1 MNAAAPGPHV
11 TIRLESLAGRY
22 SAFTTSTPPPAP
34 VPSYDQPAAGAKTN
48 VFAIVA
54 IITVWFGAIFGL
66 IYGYV
71 ALSQIKRTGEGG
83 RGLALASVI
92 IAWIAIDVGII
103 GSVIAFIVLGI
114 AASNGQIRTTCR
126 SVPDAA
132 ARHEWLPLGTMPR
145 GACRATA
152 ASQAPCGG
160 CTSRSTRSRR

>member
-1 MNAAAPGPHV
+1 MSAAAPVPHV

-48 VFAIVA
+48 VFAIVS

-66 IYGYV
+66 IFGYV

-92 IAWIAIDVGII
+92 IAWVAIGLGII
-103 GSVIAFIVLGI
+103 ATVIAFIVIGI
-114 AASNGQIRTTCR
+114 AASNGQI
-126 SVPDAA
+126 
-132 ARHEWLPLGTMPR
+132 
-145 GACRATA
+145 
-152 ASQAPCGG
+152 
-160 CTSRSTRSRR
+160 STN